1 MNQGEAGRAAAGPV
15 RGDRKMTIEHLMTRD
30 VETCAPE
37 DDLARAAMIM
47 WRRDCGFV
55 PVVDPVQG
63 RCVGVITDRD
73 ICVAGAT
80 KHRPLHGILVREV
93 MSPGVY
99 TCATKDNVL
108 VALHRMAEGQ
118 VRRLPVV
125 SKEGRVEGV
134 LSLNDLIL
142 AAERMERKREDAVT
156 YADVISVL
164 KAVSAHRLPILVGTP
179 G

>member
-1 MNQGEAGRAAAGPV
+1 MI
-15 RGDRKMTIEHLMTRD
+15 IEHLMTRD
-30 VETCAPE
+30 IETCTPD
-37 DDLARAAMIM
+37 DDLAHAAMIM

-55 PVVDPVQG
+55 PVVNAEG
-63 RCVGVITDRD
+63 RYVGVITDRD
-73 ICVAGAT
+73 VCIAGAT
-80 KHRPLHGILVREV
+80 KHRSLHKIPVREV
-93 MSPGVY
+93 MSQGVY
-99 TCATKDNVL
+99 TCAPTDNVL

-125 SKEGRVEGV
+125 AKDGRVEGV

-142 AAERMERKREDAVT
+142 AAERVERKREDAVT

-164 KAVSAHRLPILVGTP
+164 KAVSAHRLPTLVGAP